1 MAYECMNQQAEI
13 PKKLQDSIAII
24 ARLHRL
30 IDTAPGQDLQLT
42 SYDDG
47 FHRIMGGGPATLDAH
62 RDWGMTST
70 CGVTYCRGMKV
81 PTSIF
86 SRVIVHTVYIQFVP
100 PSQCVYTQY
109 VLRTYLSNQ

>member
-13 PKKLQDSIAII
+13 PKKLQDGIAII

-47 FHRIMGGGPATLDAH
+47 FHRIMGGARQL
-62 RDWGMTST
+62 WMLI
-70 CGVTYCRGMKV
+70 GVCWC
-81 PTSIF
+81 PTS
-86 SRVIVHTVYIQFVP
+86 RPTGE
-100 PSQCVYTQY
+100 
-109 VLRTYLSNQ
+109 